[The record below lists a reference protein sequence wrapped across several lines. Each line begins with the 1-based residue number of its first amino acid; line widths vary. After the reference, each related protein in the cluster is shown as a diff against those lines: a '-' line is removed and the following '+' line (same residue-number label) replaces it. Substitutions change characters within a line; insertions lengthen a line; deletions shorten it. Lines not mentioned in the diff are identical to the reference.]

1 MIKSEC
7 TQCGKTV
14 IASTIND
21 GVCLSC
27 GRPEDSKVTSSRG
40 DIAGV
45 SNSSTTAITTLNG
58 LAVVVLM
65 FSMLCGLVVV
75 VLGGQSGIGGAY
87 LVIAGIS
94 IAVIGLVQWAFIKV
108 FVGIAE
114 DIKAIREKV

>member
-1 MIKSEC
+1 MIKGEC

-27 GRPEDSKVTSSRG
+27 RRPEDSKVASSRG

-58 LAVVVLM
+58 VAVVVLM

-75 VLGGQSGIGGAY
+75 VLGSQSGIGGAY
-87 LVIAGIS
+87 LVIAGSS